1 MLCAPHTKNV
11 PVRSRF
17 VLTAAPSA
25 RGVIYKSLILY
36 IERGLY
42 IEGQQRDCPR
52 SQGDRKHADM

>member
-11 PVRSRF
+11 SVRSRF

-25 RGVIYKSLILY
+25 RGVKYKSLILY
-36 IERGLY
+36 IERGLL
-42 IEGQQRDCPR
+42 IEGQRDCPR